1 MSALRVVLTGAT
13 GFVGS
18 RVLHALA
25 TTARETGRR
34 IEVRALGRSVP
45 AGGGP
50 AGGAGDATPDAE
62 PARAPLGVTW
72 TPVDLTDRASLRE
85 AAGGADVLIHLAS
98 RISGDEAQCAAVNV
112 EGTAALVDEAVHHWG
127 VDRLVHLSTAAVY
140 GPGPH
145 RGIAVDE
152 IAPAPTSPASRTR
165 LAGEAP
171 VLAAGGTV
179 LRPGLVLGAGD
190 RWVVPA
196 LAELLARVPAR
207 WDGGRGLLS
216 LVDVDDLARLIATL
230 ATSPDAPPP
239 GIHHAG
245 HPDPVSNGALMAELA
260 ALGILPTPDQDW
272 PWETCLSRLR
282 ATPGRMSERQ
292 FSLLAQD
299 HWYASEE
306 IWKLTSCPPGPGP
319 LPRLATAAPW
329 YRAFVTSED

>member
-18 RVLHALA
+18 RVLRALA
-25 TTARETGRR
+25 AAARDSGRA
-34 IEVRALGRSVP
+34 ISVQALGRSAP
-45 AGGGP
+45 A
-50 AGGAGDATPDAE
+50 PDAE
-62 PARAPLGVTW
+62 RAWAPLGVTW
-72 TPVDLTDRASLRE
+72 TPVDLTDRASLRK
-85 AAGGADVLIHLAS
+85 ATGGADVLIHLAS
-98 RISGDEAQCAAVNV
+98 RISGDEVQCAAVNV
-112 EGTAALVDEAVHHWG
+112 EGTSALVDEAVRRG
-127 VDRLVHLSTAAVY
+127 VDRIVHLSTAAVY

-152 IAPAPTSPASRTR
+152 ITPAPVSPASRTR

-196 LAELLARVPAR
+196 LAELVARVPAR

-230 ATSPDAPPP
+230 ATSADAPPS
-239 GIHHAG
+239 GVHHAS
-245 HPDPVSNGALMAELA
+245 HPRPVSNGALMTELA
-260 ALGILPTPDQDW
+260 TLGILPAPEEDW
-272 PWETCLSRLR
+272 PWDTCVAHLH

-299 HWYASEE
+299 HWYASET
-306 IWKLTSCPPGPGP
+306 IWQTTPCPPGPGP
-319 LPRLATAAPW
+319 LTRLAAAAPW
-329 YRAFVTSED
+329 YRAHLADR

>member
-1 MSALRVVLTGAT
+1 MSRPLRVVLTGAT

-18 RVLHALA
+18 RVLHGL
-25 TTARETGRR
+25 TESARATGRALS
-34 IEVRALGRSVP
+34 VRALGRSASAP
-45 AGGGP
+45 AS
-50 AGGAGDATPDAE
+50 
-62 PARAPLGVTW
+62 APPGVTW
-72 TPVDLTDRASLRE
+72 TPVDLTDRESLRT

-112 EGTAALVDEAVHHWG
+112 EGTAALVDEAVRRG
-127 VDRLVHLSTAAVY
+127 VDRIVHLSTAAVY

-152 IAPAPTSPASRTR
+152 IVPAPVSPASRTR

-196 LAELLARVPAR
+196 LAELLERVPAR

-216 LVDVDDLARLIATL
+216 LVDVDDLARLITTL
-230 ATSPDAPPP
+230 ATAPEAPAP
-239 GIHHAG
+239 GIHHAS
-245 HPDPVSNGALMAELA
+245 HPRPVANGDLMAELA
-260 ALGILPTPDQDW
+260 ALDVLPAADEDW
-272 PWETCLSRLR
+272 PWETCLDRLR
-282 ATPGRMSERQ
+282 DTPGRMSERQ

-299 HWYASEE
+299 HWYVSED
-306 IWKLTSCPPGPGP
+306 IWHTTSCPPGPGP
-319 LPRLATAAPW
+319 LTRLAAAAPW
-329 YRAFVTSED
+329 YRAFLAERRVAGAAR